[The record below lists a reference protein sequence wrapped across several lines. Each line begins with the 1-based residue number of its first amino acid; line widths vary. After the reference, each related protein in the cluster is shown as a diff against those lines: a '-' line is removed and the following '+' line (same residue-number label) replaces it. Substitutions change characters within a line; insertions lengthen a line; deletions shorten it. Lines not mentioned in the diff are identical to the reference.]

1 MGGQK
6 SVNILKYDIIPYMAI
21 YKEYAHSF
29 HCKLP
34 VTNKVNN
41 VLLFKGERSLHILC
55 IFSEIYLL

>member
-1 MGGQK
+1 MGEKK

-29 HCKLP
+29 HWKLP
-34 VTNKVNN
+34 VTSKMNN
-41 VLLFKGERSLHILC
+41 VLFFKGEWNLHILC